1 MIKTVIFNWTK
12 RPNNAPFF
20 LFIVSIIK
28 ENVINL
34 KTTKYFAVQNVMKG
48 VYLASASF

>member
-1 MIKTVIFNWTK
+1 MFNWTK

-20 LFIVSIIK
+20 LLIVSIIK

-34 KTTKYFAVQNVMKG
+34 KTTKYFAVQNVIKG
-48 VYLASASF
+48 AHLTSASF